1 LTSDFEAIG
10 HALISQQWI
19 FAKTMPENPHEYALR
34 KNWQHD
40 ISFEAVVKYIRL
52 HGYEALYRGRSYR
65 QIDIN
70 EHFYW
75 TMGAPIRDTILIN
88 RKIKCMPVAYDQV
101 APVYDSLF
109 LDGES
114 LEENQAV
121 IDMLGD
127 LQDKSVLDVGCGTG
141 LLLDYVLPQRYT
153 GIDPSRA
160 MLERLLQKHPEQRGT
175 VLCTPLRS
183 FVGGRYDVI
192 IALFGT
198 ASYLTYEE
206 LQRIPD
212 LLMPGGR
219 YFLMFYKEGYVPI
232 THIKAGI
239 HLTTKTF
246 DGSLPGAAQEYHN
259 FVIVEGGL

>member
-1 LTSDFEAIG
+1 
-10 HALISQQWI
+10 
-19 FAKTMPENPHEYALR
+19 
-34 KNWQHD
+34 
-40 ISFEAVVKYIRL
+40 
-52 HGYEALYRGRSYR
+52 
-65 QIDIN
+65 
-70 EHFYW
+70 
-75 TMGAPIRDTILIN
+75 
-88 RKIKCMPVAYDQV
+88 
-101 APVYDSLF
+101 YDSLF

-141 LLLDYVLPQRYT
+141 LLLDYALPQRYT
-153 GIDPSRA
+153 GIDPSHA
-160 MLERLLQKHPEQRGT
+160 MLERLLQKHPKQRGT

-192 IALFGT
+192 IALFGA

-212 LLMPGGR
+212 LLVPGGR

-239 HLTTKTF
+239 HPATKTF
-246 DGSLPGAAQEYHN
+246 DGSLPGAVQEYHN
-259 FVIVEGGL
+259 FVIVEGGV